1 MLLNYFVIELLQF
14 LLLAGITSAQV
25 TIDCRNKLKLNF
37 IEIEIN

>member
-25 TIDCRNKLKLNF
+25 TIDCRNKLNF